1 MTLDPIVLL
10 FAPEAGNLARSECF
24 NRAAELRAHGFE
36 VLCCTD
42 MPELYRVAQNRFSPD
57 RLVMVV
63 LAGSHDENCS
73 AAASLR
79 ALHSGAGIVSM
90 VEPDSETAVIQA
102 MQVGADNCCPHT
114 GSTRLLASMLLRLF
128 YRAGKAQAASPQPLA
143 NPQPDT
149 LAYPQP
155 DIWSMQ
161 EQAWVLVSPRGVRIR
176 LTTGERAFLTTLLAA
191 PELRATHKQ
200 LIDAVNSSYA
210 QAVPLT
216 QPGRLGVLVS
226 RLRRKFTDHGID
238 IPLKSVHN
246 WGYMFTGPV

>member
-1 MTLDPIVLL
+1 M
-10 FAPEAGNLARSECF
+10 GSLARRECS
-24 NRAAELRAHGFE
+24 NRAAELQSHGFE
-36 VLCCTD
+36 VLCCID
-42 MPELYRVAQNRFSPD
+42 MPELYRVAQARLSPD
-57 RLVMVV
+57 HLAVVV

-79 ALHSGAGIVSM
+79 ALHSGAGIVAL

-128 YRAGKAQAASPQPLA
+128 YRAGKVQSPSVQPS
-143 NPQPDT
+143 
-149 LAYPQP
+149 AYPQP
-155 DIWSMQ
+155 GIWSMQ
-161 EQAWVLVSPRGVRIR
+161 EQAWVLVSPQGIRMR
-176 LTTGERAFLTTLLAA
+176 LTTGERAFLTALLAT

-210 QAVPLT
+210 LTVPLT
-216 QPGRLGVLVS
+216 QQGRLGVLVS